1 MRTPPAY
8 WSKDALMSMMTA
20 FALSLF
26 LFAVTGCA
34 VSGPCPAAQSEAKP
48 HTSTVKPARPDE
60 GRSMNE
66 EGHNAVMERQAS

>member
-1 MRTPPAY
+1 
-8 WSKDALMSMMTA
+8 MSMMTA

-34 VSGPCPAAQSEAKP
+34 ASGPRPAAPSEPGKR
-48 HTSTVKPARPDE
+48 TSTVKPAKHDE

-66 EGHNAVMERQAS
+66 ESQNAVMGR